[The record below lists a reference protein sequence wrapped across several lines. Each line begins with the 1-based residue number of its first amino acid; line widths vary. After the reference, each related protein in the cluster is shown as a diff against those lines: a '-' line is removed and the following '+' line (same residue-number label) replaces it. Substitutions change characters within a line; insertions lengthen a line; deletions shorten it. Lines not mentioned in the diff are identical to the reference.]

1 MKKEITSY
9 DELKKS
15 LSYITNEDELA
26 SIARAYSYA
35 LANHEGKK
43 RKNGADY
50 ITHPLNV
57 AYILANLNVDYET
70 IVAALIHET
79 INHGNATKEEITHLF
94 GEDIAKIVDCLSKIN
109 KMALQDDKDSSALNL
124 RKVLVGM
131 SEDVRV
137 LFLKLADR
145 LHNMRTIWALT
156 PEEQKNKAKE
166 TMSVLIP
173 IAHRLGI
180 NSIKS
185 ELEDLSLKYLNPEAY
200 EDIINHLDASR
211 EELNEYLEEMQEEIS
226 ELLTEHGIK
235 FKIKSRVKSV
245 HSIYQKL
252 SKGKS
257 WNNIYDILALRVF
270 VDTESDCYLTIGL
283 IHSKFR
289 PIPKRFKDYI
299 AMPKENMYQSLHT
312 TVFGVEDQTFEIQVR
327 TYEMDEIA
335 EKGIASHWSYKEKG
349 KSKFQNVLEQKL
361 EMFRNLIDAS
371 KNDSAEEF
379 AKTIDSEILQESIY
393 CFTPKGDVVELP
405 KKSTP
410 IDFAY
415 RIHSKVGDTLVGAIV
430 NDAIVPIDYELQDDD
445 IVKIMTNPNSAPK
458 KEWLKIVK
466 TPQAKNKIKAY
477 FSKQER
483 ELYIKKGE
491 ELFLQDLKRRHL
503 NKEDVLTSENIAKL
517 KKDLHFNELEDI
529 YLSIGSLRYTPSF
542 IYNLIYEDKTD
553 IKDVLLNKLQ
563 SNKDK
568 KIDYKSDITVGGTTD
583 IKVNLAKCC
592 EPVYGDDIIGYITQG
607 EGITVHRSTCQNIYN
622 KNRLIN
628 VSWGEKNGT
637 NYLSTIYIDLYMG
650 KDYLSEIINLI
661 TSKGIYV
668 NNVKTKEVNDHLRYE
683 ITLKVKEKEELD
695 NLIVNLEKARY
706 IAKIERKGI

>member
-1 MKKEITSY
+1 MKKEITTY
-9 DELKKS
+9 EELQKS
-15 LSYITNEDELA
+15 LSYITNEEELNA
-26 SIARAYSYA
+26 IDKAYKFA
-35 LANHEGKK
+35 EEHHKDKK

-70 IVAALIHET
+70 IIAALVHET
-79 INHGNATKEEITHLF
+79 INHGNATKEEIKEHF
-94 GEDIAKIVDCLSKIN
+94 GEDVSKIVDCLSKIN
-109 KMALQDDKDSSALNL
+109 KMALQDDKDSSAVNL

-137 LFLKLADR
+137 LFIKLADR

-185 ELEDLSLKYLNPEAY
+185 ELEDLSLKYLNPEVY
-200 EDIINHLDASR
+200 DDIINHLDASR
-211 EELNEYLEEMQEEIS
+211 EELNEYLSEMQEEIS

-252 SKGKS
+252 AKGKT

-312 TVFGVEDQTFEIQVR
+312 TVFGVEGQTFEIQVR

-405 KKSTP
+405 KQSTP

-430 NDAIVPIDYELQDDD
+430 NDAIVPIDYELQNDD
-445 IVKIMTNPNSAPK
+445 IVKIMTNPNSTPK

-477 FSKQER
+477 FSKQEKDQ
-483 ELYIKKGE
+483 YIKKGE
-491 ELFLQDLKRRHL
+491 ELFLQDLRKRHL
-503 NKEDVLTSENIAKL
+503 SKDEVLTTDNIAKL
-517 KKDLHFNELEDI
+517 KKDLHFNDLEDI

-568 KIDYKSDITVGGTTD
+568 KIDYKSDITVGGTKD

-592 EPVYGDDIIGYITQG
+592 EPVFGDDIIGYITQG
-607 EGITVHRSTCQNIYN
+607 EGITIHRTNCQNIYN
-622 KNRLIN
+622 QNRLIN
-628 VSWGEKNGT
+628 VSWGEEIGT
-637 NYLSTIYIDLYMG
+637 TYLTTIYIDLYIG

-661 TSKGIYV
+661 SSKGIYV
-668 NNVKTKEVNDHLRYE
+668 NNVKTREISDHLRYE
-683 ITLKVKEKEELD
+683 ITLKVKDKTELD
-695 NLIVNLEKARY
+695 NLIVNLEKAKY
-706 IAKIERKGI
+706 IAKIERKGN

>member
-9 DELKKS
+9 DELKSS
-15 LSYITNEDELA
+15 LAYITNKDELE
-26 SIARAYSYA
+26 SIDKAYDFA
-35 LANHEGKK
+35 LKNHEGKK

-70 IVAALIHET
+70 IMAALIHET
-79 INHGNATKEEITHLF
+79 INHGNATKEEITQLF

-211 EELNEYLEEMQEEIS
+211 EELNEYLAEMQEEIS

-270 VDTESDCYLTIGL
+270 VDTESDCYLAIGL

-312 TVFGVEDQTFEIQVR
+312 TVFGVEGQTFEIQVR

-379 AKTIDSEILQESIY
+379 AKTIDSELLQESIY

-477 FSKQER
+477 FSKQEK

-637 NYLSTIYIDLYMG
+637 NYLSTIYIDLYIG
-650 KDYLSEIINLI
+650 KDYLSEIINLV

-668 NNVKTKEVNDHLRYE
+668 NNVKTREVNDHLRYE

-695 NLIVNLEKARY
+695 NLIVNLEKAKY
-706 IAKIERKGI
+706 VAKVERKGN